1 MFEFVIAGISAPIFL
16 LVLTG
21 MTVGM
26 VGGFIGVGGGYMVTP
41 ALIVF
46 GFPGYMAS
54 GIDVTHICGKS
65 VVATIRHRQLG
76 NIDWVLGLAMVG
88 GTMMGVEMGVR
99 ILNWTKDLGLSGIAL
114 LFGSVGI
121 MIGLFVYTQIETHR
135 SHKRIDE
142 LTEGGTTVGRELKVS
157 RIPQFFQSISLWPI
171 IRCHV
176 AKIVISMWVVV
187 IVGVATGVLAGFFGV
202 GGGFIRV
209 PALVYVVGATTHIAV
224 GTDLLEIVV
233 SGGYGALR
241 QFMSGNVDM
250 VAVFFMIIGAM
261 FGAQFGSIATQYV
274 RGPAIRYILSYSL
287 GLATVGAFLRL
298 VYLLSAQKY
307 EFLNFFAVVFTLGEM
322 IFLCLFILSLVM
334 FAVRFRHGKWV
345 PNWIPALVVKGD

>member
-1 MFEFVIAGISAPIFL
+1 MFDFMIAGIEAPILL

-46 GFPGYMAS
+46 GFPGYMAA
-54 GIDVTHICGKS
+54 GIDVTHIAGKS

-99 ILNWTKDLGLSGIAL
+99 LLNYTKDLGLSGVAL
-114 LFGSVGI
+114 LAASVAI
-121 MIGLFVYTQIETHR
+121 MIGLFLYTQIETHR
-135 SHKRIDE
+135 ATKRITE
-142 LTEGGTTVGRELKVS
+142 LAKEGKTVGRELKVS
-157 RIPQFFQSISLWPI
+157 RIPIFFQSIALKPI
-171 IRCHV
+171 IRCHTARLV
-176 AKIVISMWVVV
+176 VSMWVVV
-187 IVGVATGVLAGFFGV
+187 IVGIATGILAGFFGV

-209 PALVYVVGATTHIAV
+209 PALVYVVGTSTHIAV

-241 QFMSGNVDM
+241 QYMSGNVDM
-250 VAVFFMIIGAM
+250 IAVFFMIIGAM
-261 FGAQFGSIATQYV
+261 FGAQFGSIATSFV
-274 RGPAIRYILSYSL
+274 RGPAIRFILSYSL
-287 GLATVGAFLRL
+287 VLATVGAFLRL
-298 VYLLSAQKY
+298 VY
-307 EFLNFFAVVFTLGEM
+307 FLTGQQHTFINFFAVVFTLGEM
-322 IFLCLFILSLVM
+322 IFLCLFILSLVW
-334 FAVRFRHGKWV
+334 FSVRHRHGKWV
-345 PNWIPALVVKGD
+345 PGWIPALVVVKE

>member
-1 MFEFVIAGISAPIFL
+1 MFEFLIAGIQAPIFL

-54 GIDVTHICGKS
+54 GIDVMHIAGKS

-76 NIDWVLGLAMVG
+76 NIDWILGLTMVG

-99 ILNWTKDLGLSGIAL
+99 ILNYTKALGLSGIAL
-114 LFGSVGI
+114 LTGSVAI
-121 MIGLFVYTQIETHR
+121 MIGLFLYTQIETHR
-135 SHKRIDE
+135 SQKKIQE
-142 LTEGGTTVGRELKVS
+142 LTKDGKTVGRELSVS
-157 RIPQFFQSISLWPI
+157 TLPVFFQSIALKPI
-171 IRCHV
+171 VRCHT
-176 AKIVISMWVVV
+176 ARIVISMWVIV
-187 IVGVATGVLAGFFGV
+187 IIGIATGTLAGFFGV

-209 PALVYVVGATTHIAV
+209 PALVYIAGATTHIAV

-241 QFMSGNVDM
+241 QYMSGNVDM
-250 VAVFFMIIGAM
+250 IAVWFMIIGAM
-261 FGAQFGSIATQYV
+261 FGAQFGSIATSFV

-287 GLATVGAFLRL
+287 LLATTGAFLRL
-298 VYLLSAQKY
+298 TYMLTHQQY
-307 EFLNFFAVVFTLGEM
+307 EFLNFLAVVFTLGEM
-322 IFLCLFILSLVM
+322 LFLCLFIFTLVI
-334 FAVRFRHGKWV
+334 FSVRHRHGKWV
-345 PNWIPALVVKGD
+345 PGWIPSLVAMP

>member
-1 MFEFVIAGISAPIFL
+1 MFEFAIAGISAPIFL

-54 GIDVTHICGKS
+54 GIDVMHIAGKS

-76 NIDWVLGLAMVG
+76 NIDWVLGLTMVG

-99 ILNWTKDLGLSGIAL
+99 LLNYTKALGLSGIAL
-114 LFGSVGI
+114 LTGSVGI
-121 MIGLFVYTQIETHR
+121 MIGLFLYTQIETH
-135 SHKRIDE
+135 KAQKKINE
-142 LTEGGTTVGRELKVS
+142 LTKAGKTVGRELRVS
-157 RIPQFFQSISLWPI
+157 TLPLFFQSIALRPI
-171 IRCHV
+171 VRCHT
-176 AKIVISMWVVV
+176 ARIVISMWVIV
-187 IVGVATGVLAGFFGV
+187 IIGIATGVLAGFFGV

-209 PALVYVVGATTHIAV
+209 PALVYVAGATTHIAV

-241 QFMSGNVDM
+241 QYMSGNVDM
-250 VAVFFMIIGAM
+250 IAVWFMIIGAM
-261 FGAQFGSIATQYV
+261 FGAQFGSIATSFV

-287 GLATVGAFLRL
+287 VLATTGAFLRL
-298 VYLLSAQKY
+298 FYMLTGQQY
-307 EFLNFFAVVFTLGEM
+307 QFLNFFAIVFTLGEM
-322 IFLCLFILSLVM
+322 IFLCLFIMTLVI
-334 FAVRFRHGKWV
+334 FSVRHRHGKWV
-345 PNWIPALVVKGD
+345 PGWIPSLVATP

>member
-1 MFEFVIAGISAPIFL
+1 MFDFMIAGIEAPILL

-46 GFPGYMAS
+46 GFPGYMAA
-54 GIDVTHICGKS
+54 GIDVTHIAGKS

-99 ILNWTKDLGLSGIAL
+99 LLNYTKALGLSGVAL
-114 LFGSVGI
+114 LAASVAI
-121 MIGLFVYTQIETHR
+121 MIGLFLYTQIETHKA
-135 SHKRIDE
+135 HKRITE
-142 LTEGGTTVGRELKVS
+142 LAKEGKTVGRELKVS
-157 RIPQFFQSISLWPI
+157 RLPIFFQSISLKPI
-171 IRCHV
+171 IRCHTARLV
-176 AKIVISMWVVV
+176 VSMWVVV
-187 IVGVATGVLAGFFGV
+187 IVGIATGVLAGFFGV

-209 PALVYVVGATTHIAV
+209 PALVYVVGASTHIAV

-241 QFMSGNVDM
+241 QYMSGNVDM
-250 VAVFFMIIGAM
+250 IAVFFMIIGAM
-261 FGAQFGSIATQYV
+261 FGAQFGSIATSFV

-287 GLATVGAFLRL
+287 VLATVGAFLRL
-298 VYLLSAQKY
+298 IY
-307 EFLNFFAVVFTLGEM
+307 FLTGQQHGFINFFAVVFTLGEM
-322 IFLCLFILSLVM
+322 IFLCLFILSLVW
-334 FAVRFRHGKWV
+334 FSVRHRHGKWV
-345 PNWIPALVVKGD
+345 PGWIPALVVLKE